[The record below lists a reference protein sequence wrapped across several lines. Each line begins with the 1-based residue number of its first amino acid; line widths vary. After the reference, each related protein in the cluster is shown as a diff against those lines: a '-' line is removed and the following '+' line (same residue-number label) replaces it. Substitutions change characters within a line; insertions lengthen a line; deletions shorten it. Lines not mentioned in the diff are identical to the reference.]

1 MSIADR
7 IFEDGIMQDESSRT
21 DLNFGDR
28 YCRGDEEQ
36 YCYNKAE
43 DKFETIN
50 EKNEKMGRMK
60 EEFMQMRLEEQDQTY
75 ITMQEIAQEAKD
87 IMEKHHPIGQE
98 RYVDEAEFER
108 NEIIDSMRDEFM
120 SIREQEYAENE
131 YNSYMSERPEEQEIN
146 TLTDIAEQYHN
157 NNQSNLKM
165 KKVEEAVMVKET
177 KEETLKRLFLANGLV
192 KEDVHKDP
200 RGFVIIKRSGIDK
213 IVSRQNIQVAYE
225 PVKMDTDWVV
235 IRATAS
241 MRTGTG
247 EYDVRNMMSFGE
259 AADNNLMGGAKKFPV
274 AMAEKRAMSRV
285 VLKISGFYEQG
296 VFGQDEMAD

>member
-7 IFEDGIMQDESSRT
+7 IFEDGMLEDENSRT
-21 DLNFGDR
+21 DLNYGDR
-28 YCRGDEEQ
+28 FYRGEEVE
-36 YCYNKAE
+36 YCYNKTE

-50 EKNEKMGRMK
+50 EKNEKMGKMK
-60 EEFMQMRLEEQDQTY
+60 EQY
-75 ITMQEIAQEAKD
+75 IQMQEEMQYNLQPKE
-87 IMEKHHPIGQE
+87 
-98 RYVDEAEFER
+98 
-108 NEIIDSMRDEFM
+108 
-120 SIREQEYAENE
+120 SINQ
-131 YNSYMSERPEEQEIN
+131 IN
-146 TLTDIAEQYHN
+146 N
-157 NNQSNLKM
+157 KV
-165 KKVEEAVMVKET
+165 KKVNVEEATMVKET

-225 PVKMDTDWVV
+225 PVTMTPEWVV
-235 IRATAS
+235 LRATAS

-247 EYDVRNMMSFGE
+247 EHDVRNMMSFGE
-259 AADNNLMGGAKKFPV
+259 ASDSNLMGGAKKFPV

-285 VLKISGFYEQG
+285 VLKIAGFYEQG